1 MPLFHS
7 NFHIRDST
15 AKASI
20 PIEGWTNI
28 IDFLNPKED
37 HYVGSWKALRNPDI
51 QAAIQLLAGDL
62 ATVELSADATRA
74 QGILDNPSSTANA
87 RTFWITMFAQMILGG
102 ESFAYRWRNANGI
115 DSHWEYLRPSQVQT
129 FELSDGSGLVYN
141 LSFDEPDIG
150 LMQNVPQSDMIHL
163 RYFSMNAMTG
173 FSPLYSLAT
182 TLTIKQKADLLSK
195 NALSQSATTSS
206 ALKIDTTNLND
217 TLAKGRAK
225 VIGEQLNNSAGQ
237 PVVLAENETLTP
249 LEIQSNLA
257 QLLSQVDWTST
268 QIAKAFMIPDSYLN
282 GQGDQQSSL
291 DQISGLYGN
300 TLNRDL
306 QNVLSELNNKL
317 NADITGDIRKAID
330 PSGDSYAVTLST
342 VAKNAGLAS
351 NQITYILQESG
362 FIPDDLPDA
371 KQNAQ
376 PIQLVQSVAADPPQ
390 EGENVDSTN

>member
-15 AKASI
+15 AKTYI

-37 HYVGSWKALRNPDI
+37 HYVSSWKALRNPDI

-115 DSHWEYLRPSQVQT
+115 DSRWEYLRPSQVQT

-317 NADITGDIRKAID
+317 NANITGDIRKAID

-376 PIQLVQSVAADPPQ
+376 PIQLVQSVATDPPQ
-390 EGENVDSTN
+390 EGEDE

>member
-15 AKASI
+15 AKTSI

-28 IDFLNPKED
+28 MDFLNPKED
-37 HYVGSWKALRNPDI
+37 HYVSSWKALRNPDI

-62 ATVELSADATRA
+62 ATVGLSADATRA

-115 DSHWEYLRPSQVQT
+115 DSRWEYLRPSQVQT
-129 FELSDGSGLVYN
+129 FELSDGSSLVYN

-206 ALKIDTTNLND
+206 ALKIETTNLND

-317 NADITGDIRKAID
+317 NANITGDIRKAID

-371 KQNAQ
+371 KQNSQ
-376 PIQLVQSVAADPPQ
+376 PIQLVQSVATDPPQ
-390 EGENVDSTN
+390 EGEDE

>member
-15 AKASI
+15 AKTYI

-37 HYVGSWKALRNPDI
+37 HYVSSWKALRNPDI

-317 NADITGDIRKAID
+317 NANITGDIRKAID

-376 PIQLVQSVAADPPQ
+376 PIQLVQSVATDPPQ
-390 EGENVDSTN
+390 EGEDE

>member
-15 AKASI
+15 VKTSI

-28 IDFLNPKED
+28 MDFLNPKED
-37 HYVGSWKALRNPDI
+37 HYVSSWKALRNPDI

-150 LMQNVPQSDMIHL
+150 LMENVPQSDMIHL

-317 NADITGDIRKAID
+317 NANITGDIRKAID

-342 VAKNAGLAS
+342 IAKNAGLAS

-376 PIQLVQSVAADPPQ
+376 PIQLVQSVATDPPQ
-390 EGENVDSTN
+390 EGEDE